1 MGTRQTIASNKYKKK
16 TYKRYLLQVRK
27 DTQSDIIEKLESVK
41 SKNAYILSLIKK
53 DLLLK

>member
-41 SKNAYILSLIKK
+41 SKNAYILSLIRNDLKK
-53 DLLLK
+53 

>member
-41 SKNAYILSLIKK
+41 SKKAYILSLIQNDLKK
-53 DLLLK
+53 